1 MNDILLSVCL
11 SPRVASL
18 SVQGAVAG
26 RVGIWPWL
34 AFGGVYSF
42 VTPGLG
48 QWTFL
53 MSLLEVGGQELS
65 LWLFPS
71 PSFLT

>member
-53 MSLLEVGGQELS
+53 EVVGQELS